1 MLLVKTDSVGNVQW
15 SKTYGGSV
23 DMEQSLLKATNFL
36 IMDISLKDYQSY
48 GVGQDDV
55 YLIKVDSVGNLQ
67 WSKTYGGTNY
77 DLRNSVR
84 SNLRWRIFWQ
94 VNFVLEQG

>member
-23 DMEQSLLKATNFL
+23 DMEQSYCVQQTFDNGY
-36 IMDISLKDYQSY
+36 IIEGVTQSF

-67 WSKTYGGTNY
+67 WSKTYGGTNMT
-77 DLRNSVR
+77 
-84 SNLRWRIFWQ
+84 
-94 VNFVLEQG
+94 